1 MSKPIPKFRVIAQS
15 LRTQVTSGAL
25 APGTTL
31 PSRRDL
37 REQFGTS
44 RATIDKVV
52 ELLTIEGILEP
63 SDGNRR
69 PVVADVSTRTAT
81 IQNRVGNHAESG
93 RALGVKETTRIL
105 SVEMVPAPAEI
116 AAQLGVE
123 PGDEV
128 LCRSRVNLIEGKPVA
143 TGHSYYPPEVSEATP
158 ELSVAESIPSG
169 SRELA
174 AERMHSKQAD
184 AWSEVTSRMATD
196 EERELL
202 RLTGTYVVVT
212 QVARRVALANGKL
225 IEIAVKV
232 CEGNR
237 PVSFHSDLRNL

>member
-1 MSKPIPKFRVIAQS
+1 MSRPIPKFRAIANK
-15 LRTQVTSGAL
+15 LRTKVTSGEL
-25 APGTTL
+25 APGATL

-37 REQFGTS
+37 REQFETS

-81 IQNRVGNHAESG
+81 IQNRVGNHAENG
-93 RALGVKETTRIL
+93 RALCVKETTRIL
-105 SVEMVPAPAEI
+105 SAEMVPAPAEI
-116 AAQLGVE
+116 AFKLGVE

-143 TGHSYYPPEVSEATP
+143 TGYSYYPPEVSEATP
-158 ELSVAESIPSG
+158 ELSEPVSIPSG

-174 AERMHSKQAD
+174 AERMHSKQSKAQTL
-184 AWSEVTSRMATD
+184 VTSRLASD
-196 EERELL
+196 KERELL
-202 RLTGTYVVVT
+202 QLTGTYIVVT
-212 QVARRVALANGKL
+212 QAAREVVLANGKVV
-225 IEIAVKV
+225 EVAVKV
-232 CEGNR
+232 CEGSR
-237 PVSFHSDLRNL
+237 PLSFHSDL